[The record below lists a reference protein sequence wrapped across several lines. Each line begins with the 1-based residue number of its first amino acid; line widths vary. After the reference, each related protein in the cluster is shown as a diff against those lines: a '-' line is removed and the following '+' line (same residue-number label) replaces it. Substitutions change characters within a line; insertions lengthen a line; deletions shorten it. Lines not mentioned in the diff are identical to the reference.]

1 MRRLLALLAVLVL
14 IPCLALTE
22 EYVPDEATLAVHSA
36 VKELLTKEGIHF
48 EAEDDYAYSACAF
61 ELENT
66 ACGDCFVY
74 LDAYPDYVMVEAV
87 YEQTFT
93 KEEMDHLAPLMAML
107 NGDFHLGTLCL
118 FYDTGEAGCK
128 VYVPVDPQGMT
139 ALDGLRVIDALYTA
153 AGIQD
158 EMVYYYQE
166 LLEKEEKA
174 ENVFAMYIADYYP

>member
-1 MRRLLALLAVLVL
+1 MRRFLALLAVLAL
-14 IPCLALTE
+14 IPSLALAE
-22 EYVPDEATLAVHSA
+22 EYVPDEATLAVHGA
-36 VKELLTKEGIHF
+36 VKELLTKEDIYF
-48 EAEDDYAYSACAF
+48 EAEDAYAYSACAF

-66 ACGDCFVY
+66 AYGDCFVY

-93 KEEMDHLAPLMAML
+93 KEQMDRLAPLMAML

-139 ALDGLRVIDALYTA
+139 ALDGQRVIDALYTA

-174 ENVFAMYIADYYP
+174 ENVFAMYVADYYP